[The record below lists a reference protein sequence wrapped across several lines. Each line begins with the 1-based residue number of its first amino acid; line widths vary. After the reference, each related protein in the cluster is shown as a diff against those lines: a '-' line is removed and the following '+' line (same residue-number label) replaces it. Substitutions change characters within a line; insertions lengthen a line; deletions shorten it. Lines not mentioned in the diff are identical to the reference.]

1 IEEELA
7 NLNLIDDE
15 EDAFHEEATV
25 VDQNYQFSLVRRCLT
40 DSVVHF
46 PSLRNTM
53 ANLWHP
59 IWGIC
64 LMVETMAKQFGDVFG
79 QFLEYDTSIST
90 MGIKKVMRIW
100 IRLDVTIPL
109 KRKKNI
115 QIGKDWTV
123 YACFQYDKLS

>member
-25 VDQNYQFSLVRRCLT
+25 
-40 DSVVHF
+40 
-46 PSLRNTM
+46 
-53 ANLWHP
+53 
-59 IWGIC
+59 
-64 LMVETMAKQFGDVFG
+64 
-79 QFLEYDTSIST
+79 FLEYDTSIST
-90 MGIKKVMRIW
+90 MGIKKVMRIR

-123 YACFQYDKLS
+123 YACFQYDKLREERDIGRNNRGDMEKSYLNPNFIPLGSGQKILTKRIDKW